1 MKRSLTPSR
10 RAPWSSDICIV
21 VMVIKDAI
29 HDPSSATDR
38 GDDHVPVDGLGHVG
52 GLVADGVADVLDGYA
67 VAATPL
73 TFMMETAVWRPSCAC
88 QWPIPAR
95 LVIRLNRQLSASR
108 LYWRPVSASPTETPQ
123 VGDTAAGPHRNPT
136 DETAHSPGLLP
147 RAASR
152 LITGLSRAS
161 CRDASGLAVLMSTGR
176 RAGLPGLSRPAARQ
190 PAAAV
195 GCRVSR
201 APGGWVGQGTSHARG
216 NGRPPGRW
224 APGCLVGC
232 PACYG
237 GRGQRAGV
245 SFRLCSCGEAAK
257 AALGV
262 GCCRIARGRQGAAAS
277 R

>member
-1 MKRSLTPSR
+1 MPCV
-10 RAPWSSDICIV
+10 WS
-21 VMVIKDAI
+21 
-29 HDPSSATDR
+29 
-38 GDDHVPVDGLGHVG
+38 
-52 GLVADGVADVLDGYA
+52 
-67 VAATPL
+67 
-73 TFMMETAVWRPSCAC
+73 
-88 QWPIPAR
+88 AR
-95 LVIRLNRQLSASR
+95 EVKGFC
-108 LYWRPVSASPTETPQ
+108 E
-123 VGDTAAGPHRNPT
+123 PHRNPASRRHGGWSPQKPHGRNGT
-136 DETAHSPGLLP
+136 LPGLLP

-152 LITGLSRAS
+152 LVTGLSRAS
-161 CRDASGLAVLMSTGR
+161 CRDASGLAVLMSTGC
-176 RAGLPGLSRPAARQ
+176 RAGLPGLSRPAALRPGGQARAHHRPGPSDRHLLPLPGPLSPAWRAAGAGLTPDPGRRPNCGSPGSARQ

-232 PACYG
+232 PACSR

-277 R
+277 Q